1 MASMH
6 SAFALKRIVIVVYSF
21 VLLSCSSFIINGGQ
35 RSVFSRY
42 RLRSDINDG
51 NSIQVEAEKSIQDEI
66 REIVQMFVQAD
77 GGISS
82 ISPAVLIENA
92 HILTKGKLYE
102 YVIEKTIEECDN
114 VREIAKIEAVD
125 AFMKG
130 FIVSERK
137 QRSRLKMNYMM
148 SGASS
153 NRLEEAISLLSE
165 RFVSSAM
172 SRLIFGIQL
181 ITGLG
186 AVTAIYCFFWTTAIK
201 IL

>member
-1 MASMH
+1 MASTH
-6 SAFALKRIVIVVYSF
+6 NALALKRIVIIVYSF
-21 VLLSCSSFIINGGQ
+21 VLLSCSSFVINGGQ
-35 RSVFSRY
+35 RSSFFRY
-42 RLRSDINDG
+42 RLNCDVNDR
-51 NSIQVEAEKSIQDEI
+51 NSIQVETEKSIQDEI
-66 REIVQMFVQAD
+66 REIIQIFVQAD

-82 ISPAVLIENA
+82 ISPTVLIENA

-153 NRLEEAISLLSE
+153 NRLDEAISLLSE
-165 RFVSSAM
+165 RFVS
-172 SRLIFGIQL
+172 QL
-181 ITGLG
+181 
-186 AVTAIYCFFWTTAIK
+186 
-201 IL
+201 

>member
-21 VLLSCSSFIINGGQ
+21 VLLSCSSFVINGGQ
-35 RSVFSRY
+35 RSIFSRY
-42 RLRSDINDG
+42 RLRSNINDG
-51 NSIQVEAEKSIQDEI
+51 DSIQVEAEKSIQDEI

-165 RFVSSAM
+165 RFVFSVI

-186 AVTAIYCFFWTTAIK
+186 AITANYCLFWTTAIK

>member
-1 MASMH
+1 LLAIESQYNITDHLYRIQEMASTYN
-6 SAFALKRIVIVVYSF
+6 ALALKRIVIIVYSF
-21 VLLSCSSFIINGGQ
+21 VLLSCSSFVINGGQ
-35 RSVFSRY
+35 RSSFFRY
-42 RLRSDINDG
+42 RLNCDVNDR
-51 NSIQVEAEKSIQDEI
+51 NSIQVETEKSIQDEI
-66 REIVQMFVQAD
+66 REIIQIFVQAD

-82 ISPAVLIENA
+82 ISPTVLIENA

-153 NRLEEAISLLSE
+153 NRLDEAISLLSE
-165 RFVSSAM
+165 RFVS
-172 SRLIFGIQL
+172 QL
-181 ITGLG
+181 
-186 AVTAIYCFFWTTAIK
+186 
-201 IL
+201 